1 MGTRF
6 EELPVWK
13 ASRELTRDVYAAT
26 LQKAFARDVRLAS
39 QIQAAAVSVMSN
51 VAEGFESET
60 HGEFTRALYHS
71 KKSAGEVRS
80 QLYVALDQ
88 GHITQE
94 HFKNLKDLTEDV
106 TRQLG
111 GLIRHLKNKMK
122 ERKSVKPGD

>member
-1 MGTRF
+1 MVKRF

-13 ASRELTRDVYAAT
+13 ASRELTKDVYT
-26 LQKAFARDVRLAS
+26 ITREKAFTRDVRLAS

-51 VAEGFESET
+51 IAEGFESET
-60 HGEFTRALYHS
+60 NPEFIRALYHS

-88 GHITQE
+88 GYITDGRFE
-94 HFKNLKDLTEDV
+94 ELKILVEDT

-111 GLIRHLKNKMK
+111 GLIRYLKAKTIK
-122 ERKSVKPGD
+122 KK